1 LFLKKYCL
9 PGFFRFK
16 GIIFQK
22 INPRIGFTVLW
33 PGPID
38 SAYCGPR
45 YFIKYRSLVFRW
57 RYQINQ
63 VKGYLWI
70 LIWTRY
76 WRSDDVGGS
85 TADGGGTPRIGSG
98 ATDGAHWRP
107 GKMGLECPI
116 FSGVR
121 LKTMR
126 WVWQSP
132 DR

>member
-1 LFLKKYCL
+1 MEVPDQ
-9 PGFFRFK
+9 PGERV
-16 GIIFQK
+16 
-22 INPRIGFTVLW
+22 PL
-33 PGPID
+33 D
-38 SAYCGPR
+38 SN
-45 YFIKYRSLVFRW
+45 LD
-57 RYQINQ
+57 QILEVRRRRGLN
-63 VKGYLWI
+63 
-70 LIWTRY
+70 
-76 WRSDDVGGS
+76 S
-85 TADGGGTPRIGSG
+85 GGTPRIGSG